1 MIEGVAVITGASR
14 GIGSAIAIALAESN
28 MKIVVNYLKSEDEA
42 ANLVEKINGVSEAVK
57 VKADISNPDEVKYL
71 LNESLQKFERVDI
84 LVNNAGAVVRPGD
97 WQSITPDEWLKTI
110 DINLSS
116 VFYCTKA
123 FSTVFMQQKS
133 GKIINISSTYGITG
147 AAPVIAYTAAKSGV
161 INLTRSFAKE
171 LAPYI
176 TVNAVAPGNIDTDMT
191 RGAGQE
197 FIDFV
202 VNETPLKR
210 LGTPEDVANTVNFLA
225 SSKADFITGQIIV
238 VDGGHMLR

>member
-28 MKIVVNYLKSEDEA
+28 MKIVVNYLNSEDEA

-71 LNESLQKFERVDI
+71 LNESLQKFERIDI

>member
-71 LNESLQKFERVDI
+71 LNESLQKFERIDI